1 MHACMHPNAG
11 AAGHASP
18 SACAPLSGAVWT
30 LEHACQSVCPFH
42 PPPPSLCSQA
52 YIFVATASE
61 KQWGAG
67 EGTLRKMLKSFKA

>member
-1 MHACMHPNAG
+1 MHACIPTLAPPAMQARRPVHLCRAQSG
-11 AAGHASP
+11 LLSTRAKV
-18 SACAPLSGAVWT
+18 CALST
-30 LEHACQSVCPFH
+30 L
-42 PPPPSLCSQA
+42 PPPSLRSQA